1 MSPSLQK
8 TLGGKH
14 VKPEETPKQ
23 NHSITGYAFYVI
35 FNSITKTEAC
45 NNGAGGSTERHV
57 NLEIRLTVP
66 QGKVK
71 K

>member
-1 MSPSLQK
+1 MNLNRGRVFLKSAL
-8 TLGGKH
+8 
-14 VKPEETPKQ
+14 
-23 NHSITGYAFYVI
+23 HSITGYGFCII

-57 NLEIRLTVP
+57 NLEIRLTAP

-71 K
+71 KS